1 MAVPLP
7 QPPPPAGVLTKDPVR
22 VAWVLN
28 LFIGSAITVLLATD
42 VIEGTFAAVVTG
54 LSTAAFT
61 AFSLLFVSPNTV
73 ATAPLEQLA
82 REQNPPT
89 P

>member
-1 MAVPLP
+1 MGAPVPT
-7 QPPPPAGVLTKDPVR
+7 PPPPAGAFTNDPVR

-28 LFIGSAITVLLATD
+28 LFVGSTITVLLGAK

-82 REQNPPT
+82 REQNSRT

>member
-1 MAVPLP
+1 MGQPLP
-7 QPPPPAGVLTKDPVR
+7 QPPPPAGAFTKDPVR
-22 VAWVLN
+22 LAWVLN
-28 LFIGSAITVLLATD
+28 LFVGSVITVLLGAQ

-73 ATAPLEQLA
+73 ALAPLEQLA
-82 REQNPPT
+82 REQHPPT